1 MADLEEICQHFQN
14 KLSSLKC
21 MLDLSAADLPQQK
34 IKKLGQE
41 VLGLGRI
48 LEEFEKCVDQQ
59 KEQLKQLKE
68 LEKLFQN
75 DVESIQHMKDNFP
88 AHIPKRKSPAKN
100 DKPADDQ
107 PAQAEKTKKISRNL
121 VKEMDYITTQ
131 EYESIP
137 HYMKGRVSYEQLNAV
152 VEGIN
157 TAVAAK
163 YRILCQPLKAL
174 NNHSRK
180 LHQRFKDQ
188 ETKDTKGQFFVVE
201 EDMCEFTQMK
211 VDKRF
216 QGILNMLR
224 QCQRLRE
231 VRGGGLVRYMLM

>member
-1 MADLEEICQHFQN
+1 MFILFGN
-14 KLSSLKC
+14 KVCGLY
-21 MLDLSAADLPQQK
+21 LPQQK
-34 IKKLGQE
+34 IKKLAQE

-75 DVESIQHMKDNFP
+75 DLESVQHMKDNFP
-88 AHIPKRKSPAKN
+88 AHIPKRKSSVMDN
-100 DKPADDQ
+100 KPADHQ
-107 PAQAEKTKKISRNL
+107 PAWAEKTKKISRNF

-131 EYESIP
+131 EYDGIP

-163 YRILCQPLKAL
+163 YKILCQPLKAL

-180 LHQRFKDQ
+180 LQQRFKDQ
-188 ETKDTKGQFFVVE
+188 ETKDTRGQFFVVE
-201 EDMCEFTQMK
+201 EDMHEFTQMK

-231 VRGGGLVRYMLM
+231 VRGGGLVRYVLM